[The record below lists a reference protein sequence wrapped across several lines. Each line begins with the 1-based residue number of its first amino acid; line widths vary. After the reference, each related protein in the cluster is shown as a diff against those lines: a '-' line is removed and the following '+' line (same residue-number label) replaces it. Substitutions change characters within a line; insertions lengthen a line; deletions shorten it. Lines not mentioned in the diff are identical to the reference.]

1 MNYFNLTHILLSTIL
16 LLAGNNVE
24 AEAVIES
31 QLRGGSDERK
41 LQDNNRLVGEY
52 VLDMVNTR
60 NTEPYYPKWDYS
72 GDDFIAYSNES
83 APSNN
88 AVGDVGSYFHYTSIS
103 RTNPNSNCQTCDFN
117 FEMILDARAVG
128 GTVSITAR
136 IQWNRNTGRATI
148 TNVRTN
154 NTNNI
159 GVRTTAAIM
168 SALRTTEE
176 IRGGDFPSFLG
187 DMRNQNQVGGNYGS
201 QLFFSTEGTDDNF
214 IAYVVDGNVVGN

>member
-1 MNYFNLTHILLSTIL
+1 MNHFNLINILLSAIL

-24 AEAVIES
+24 AEAVES

-41 LQDNNRLVGEY
+41 LQDNRLVGDY

-83 APSNN
+83 APSN
-88 AVGDVGSYFHYTSIS
+88 AGDGGSYFHYTTIS

-128 GTVSITAR
+128 GNVSINAGIR
-136 IQWNRNTGRATI
+136 WNRNTGRATI

-154 NTNNI
+154 TNNI
-159 GVRTTAAIM
+159 GVRTAAIM
-168 SALRTTEE
+168 SALRTTED

-187 DMRNQNQVGGNYGS
+187 DMRNQNQGGNYES

-214 IAYVVDGNVVGN
+214 IAYVVDGNVGN

>member
-1 MNYFNLTHILLSTIL
+1 MNHFNLTNILLSAIL

-24 AEAVIES
+24 AKAVEKG
-31 QLRGGSDERK
+31 QLRGGSDERQ
-41 LQDNNRLVGEY
+41 LQDNRLVGDY

-88 AVGDVGSYFHYTSIS
+88 AGDDGGSYFHYTTIS

-128 GTVSITAR
+128 GNVSIGAL
-136 IQWNRNTGRATI
+136 IQWNRNNGQATI
-148 TNVRTN
+148 TNVST

-159 GVRTTAAIM
+159 GVRTEAIM
-168 SALRTTEE
+168 NALRTTEY
-176 IRGGDFPSFLG
+176 IAGGDKPAFFG
-187 DMRNQNQVGGNYGS
+187 DTRNGSYQS
-201 QLFFSTEGTDDNF
+201 QLRFSTKGQRSDDEF
-214 IAYVVDGNVVGN
+214 IAYLDLPTGVVNANFGN

>member
-1 MNYFNLTHILLSTIL
+1 MNHFNIKNILLSAIL

-24 AEAVIES
+24 AVEKG
-31 QLRGGSDERK
+31 QLRGGSDKRK
-41 LQDNNRLVGEY
+41 LQDNRLVGDY

-88 AVGDVGSYFHYTSIS
+88 AGDGGSSYFHYTSIS

-128 GTVSITAR
+128 GTVSINAGIR
-136 IQWNRNTGRATI
+136 WNRNTGRATI

-154 NTNNI
+154 TNNI
-159 GVRTTAAIM
+159 GVRTTTAIM

-187 DMRNQNQVGGNYGS
+187 DMRNQNQGGNYES

-214 IAYVVDGNVVGN
+214 IAYVMDGNVVGN

>member
-1 MNYFNLTHILLSTIL
+1 MNHFNLTNILLSTIL

-24 AEAVIES
+24 AEAVES
-31 QLRGGSDERK
+31 QLRGGNDERQ
-41 LQDNNRLVGEY
+41 LQDNRLVGEY

-60 NTEPYYPKWDYS
+60 NSEPYYPKWDYS
-72 GDDFIAYSNES
+72 GDDFIAYSEATPFS
-83 APSNN
+83 TAL
-88 AVGDVGSYFHYTSIS
+88 GDGGSYFHYTTIT

-128 GTVSITAR
+128 GDVSINAG

-154 NTNNI
+154 TNNI
-159 GVRTTAAIM
+159 GIRTAAIM
-168 SALRTTEE
+168 SALRTTVYIELNNPTYP
-176 IRGGDFPSFLG
+176 DFLG
-187 DMRNQNQVGGNYGS
+187 DMRNQNQGGGNYES

-214 IAYVVDGNVVGN
+214 IAYVVDGNVGN

>member
-1 MNYFNLTHILLSTIL
+1 MNYFNLTHILLSAIL
-16 LLAGNNVE
+16 LLAENNVE
-24 AEAVIES
+24 AVES

-88 AVGDVGSYFHYTSIS
+88 AGDGGSYFHYTTIS
-103 RTNPNSNCQTCDFN
+103 RTNPNTNCQTCDFN

-136 IQWNRNTGRATI
+136 IRWNRNTGRATI

-154 NTNNI
+154 TNNI
-159 GVRTTAAIM
+159 GVQTAAIM
-168 SALRTTEE
+168 SALRTTED

-187 DMRNQNQVGGNYGS
+187 DMRNQNQGGNYES

-214 IAYVVDGNVVGN
+214 IAYVVDGNVGN

>member
-1 MNYFNLTHILLSTIL
+1 M
-16 LLAGNNVE
+16 
-24 AEAVIES
+24 
-31 QLRGGSDERK
+31 
-41 LQDNNRLVGEY
+41 GEY

-88 AVGDVGSYFHYTSIS
+88 AGSDRGSYFHYTSIS

-128 GTVSITAR
+128 GNVSITAG

-154 NTNNI
+154 TNNI
-159 GVRTTAAIM
+159 GVRTEAIM
-168 SALRTTEE
+168 TALRTTVYIELNNPNYP
-176 IRGGDFPSFLG
+176 DFLG
-187 DMRNQNQVGGNYGS
+187 DMRNQNQGGNYES

-214 IAYVVDGNVVGN
+214 IAYVVDGNVGN